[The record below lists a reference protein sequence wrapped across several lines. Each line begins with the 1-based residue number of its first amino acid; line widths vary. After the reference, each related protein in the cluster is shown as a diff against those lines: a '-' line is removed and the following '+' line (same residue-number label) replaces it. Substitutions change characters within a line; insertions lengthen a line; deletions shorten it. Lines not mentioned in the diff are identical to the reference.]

1 MKKIFLI
8 LLLLFTVHYSLNT
21 VSHAARV
28 KDIAAFEGV
37 RANQLIGYGLVV
49 GLEGT
54 GDKSG
59 TEFTVQ
65 SLAAMLNRMG
75 IKVDAGQ
82 VKVKNVAAVMVTAE
96 IPPFAKPGTRI
107 DITVSSMGDAKS
119 LQGGTLLFTPLK
131 GADNQVYAVAQGALS
146 IGGFS
151 AGAGD
156 TKVQK
161 NHLTV
166 GKIASGALI
175 EKEVVLR
182 LDNKDELV
190 LTLKRADFT
199 TAKRLTDAINKTVG
213 EGIAVSVD
221 AATVALKVPESY
233 KKSVIGFISD
243 IEKIDVGIDAIAKV
257 IVNERTGTIV
267 MGENVRISTVAV
279 SHGSLSVEI
288 KTRYN
293 VSQPA
298 PFSGGQ
304 TIVVPEQ
311 EVAVKEQEA
320 KLIMLPEGVSLAEV
334 VRALNAIGVTPRDL
348 IAILQAIKAAGA
360 LQADLEII

>member
-1 MKKIFLI
+1 MKKILSILFLLLTSY
-8 LLLLFTVHYSLNT
+8 LLLLTDVY
-21 VSHAARV
+21 AARV

-75 IKVDAGQ
+75 IKVDAKD

-96 IPPFAKPGTRI
+96 IPPFAKPGSRI
-107 DITVSSMGDAKS
+107 DVMVSSMGDAKS

-175 EKEVVLR
+175 EKEVTLR

-199 TAKRLTDAINKTVG
+199 TAKKLTDAINKTVG
-213 EGIAVSVD
+213 DGTAISVD

-243 IEKIDVGIDAIAKV
+243 IEKIDVGVDVIAKV

-267 MGENVRISTVAV
+267 MGENVKVSTVAV

-311 EVAVKEQEA
+311 DVAVKEQEA
-320 KLIMLPEGVSLAEV
+320 KLIMLPEGVSLAEI

-348 IAILQAIKAAGA
+348 ISILQAIKAAGA